1 MRGQTFMIVGAGQAG
16 AMAAAILRQQQFD
29 GDIIL
34 IGKEYHAPYERPPLS
49 KEYLNQSEAEPK
61 YLFSEEFYL
70 NNRIDLRIGQPVSHI
85 VPLEHCVVMENGDKL
100 RYDKL
105 LLTMGARARR
115 FPLLDQL
122 GENVY
127 TLRTLDDAQRLRQA
141 VQEGKRVLVV
151 GGGVIGMEL
160 AATSR
165 ELGANVTVIEQADS
179 VMARC
184 APPLLQDYLLHR
196 HQEKGVQFFLG
207 TNIVS
212 AQKQGSE
219 LVLMLS
225 TGEKVS
231 GDIIIY
237 GIGAEFRDQLAADAG
252 LVTKGGIVIDDHCRT
267 SEPDIFA
274 AGDVCLQREPLT
286 GELQRRETW
295 ENANCQATIAA
306 HAMMGLEPPQ
316 LGAPWFWTD
325 QWGINIQMI
334 GKMQAENWHIKG
346 DLQSDKAILIGTENK
361 ILVGAVTINQGREM
375 RNLRKLLANPTNPTV
390 VSV

>member
-1 MRGQTFMIVGAGQAG
+1 MRNQTFVIVGAGQAG
-16 AMAAAILRQQQFD
+16 AMAAATLRQQQFD

-34 IGKEYHAPYERPPLS
+34 IGKEYHAPYERPILS
-49 KEYLNQSEAEPK
+49 KEYLINPEEAPK
-61 YLFSEEFYL
+61 YLFSEDFYL
-70 NNRIDLRIGQPVSHI
+70 KNQIDLRIGQSVSQI
-85 VPLEHCVVMENGDKL
+85 VPSKHCVVLENGGEL

-105 LLTMGARARR
+105 LLALGARARR

-141 VQEGKRVLVV
+141 VKKDKRILIV
-151 GGGVIGMEL
+151 GGGVIGLEL
-160 AATSR
+160 AATSC
-165 ELGANVTVIEQADS
+165 ELGANVTVIEQADNI
-179 VMARC
+179 MGRC
-184 APPLLQDYLLHR
+184 APPLLQDYLLNR
-196 HQEKGVQFFLG
+196 HQENGVQFFLD

-219 LVLMLS
+219 LVLILN
-225 TGEKVS
+225 TGEKVI

-252 LVTKGGIVIDDHCRT
+252 LVTNGGIVIDSRCQT

-286 GELQRRETW
+286 GDLQRRETW
-295 ENANCQATIAA
+295 ENANRQATIAA
-306 HAMMGLEPPQ
+306 YAMMGLEPPQ
-316 LGAPWFWTD
+316 PGAPWFWTD
-325 QWGINIQMI
+325 QWGINIQMV
-334 GKMQAENWHIKG
+334 GNMQAEEWHVQG
-346 DLQSDKAILIGTENK
+346 DLQSDKAILFGTENEV
-361 ILVGAVTINQGREM
+361 LVGAVAINQGREM
-375 RNLRKLLANPTNPTV
+375 RNLRKLLANSTV

>member
-1 MRGQTFMIVGAGQAG
+1 MRSQTFIIVGAGQAG
-16 AMAAAILRQQQFD
+16 AMAAATLRQQQFD

-34 IGKEYHAPYERPPLS
+34 IGKEYHAPYERPALS
-49 KEYLNQSEAEPK
+49 KEYLTQSEMEPK

-70 NNRIDLRIGQPVSHI
+70 KNRIDLRIGQPVSRI
-85 VPLEHCVVMENGDKL
+85 IPAEYCVVMENGGKL

-122 GENVY
+122 GKNVY

-141 VQEGKRVLVV
+141 VKEDKRVLIV
-151 GGGVIGMEL
+151 GGGVIGLEL
-160 AATSR
+160 AATSC
-165 ELGANVTVIEQADS
+165 ELGASVTVIEQADN
-179 VMARC
+179 VMGRC
-184 APPLLQDYLLHR
+184 APPLLQHYLLNR
-196 HQEKGVQFFLG
+196 HQEKGVQFFLD

-212 AQKQGSE
+212 AQKRGDE
-219 LVLMLS
+219 LVLVLS
-225 TGEKVS
+225 TGETVI

-237 GIGAEFRDQLAADAG
+237 GIGAEFRDKLAVDAG
-252 LVTKGGIVIDDHCRT
+252 LVTHGGIVIDEHCRT

-286 GELQRRETW
+286 GELQRWETW
-295 ENANCQATIAA
+295 ENANRQATVAA

-316 LGAPWFWTD
+316 PGAPWFWTD

-361 ILVGAVTINQGREM
+361 ILVGAVAINQGREM
-375 RNLRKLLANPTNPTV
+375 RNLRKLLANSMTG
-390 VSV
+390 SF